1 MEVHMDEQFLQA
13 ISIGKNF
20 EFKKNESFRYKNF
33 EKITILSYFK
43 IVSYWNGSVTI
54 LWVNST
60 LVKIEKK
67 ILIFI
72 ISLIFV

>member
-1 MEVHMDEQFLQA
+1 MEVHMDEHFLQT

-33 EKITILSYFK
+33 EKNTILSYFK

-60 LVKIEKK
+60 LVQGSESALVLGTK
-67 ILIFI
+67 
-72 ISLIFV
+72 